1 MSNKSL
7 DGVLTKKAHT
17 REKFSEEQIQDLVEC
32 SNSKTGFEYF
42 AKKFFFIQHPVE
54 GNQGAKR
61 TRHAVLFAIL
71 FFEVST
77 RSWEKFEILNPGR
90 FKHPTLL

>member
-32 SNSKTGFEYF
+32 SNTKTGFEYF
-42 AKKFFFIQHPVE
+42 ARKFFYIQ
-54 GNQGAKR
+54 Q
-61 TRHAVLFAIL
+61 L
-71 FFEVST
+71 
-77 RSWEKFEILNPGR
+77 
-90 FKHPTLL
+90 

>member
-32 SNSKTGFEYF
+32 SNAKTGFEY
-42 AKKFFFIQHPVE
+42 
-54 GNQGAKR
+54 
-61 TRHAVLFAIL
+61 
-71 FFEVST
+71 S
-77 RSWEKFEILNPGR
+77 
-90 FKHPTLL
+90 